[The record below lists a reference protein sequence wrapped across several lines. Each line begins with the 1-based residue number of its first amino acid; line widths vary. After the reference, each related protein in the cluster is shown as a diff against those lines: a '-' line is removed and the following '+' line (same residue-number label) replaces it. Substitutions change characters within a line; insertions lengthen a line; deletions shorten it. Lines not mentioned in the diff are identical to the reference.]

1 MQLNADGYG
10 SHTSP
15 THHTVR
21 TPLVPRDLG
30 EDFSLDF
37 DDEPPLDPRKPKNA
51 KYVTHHFYQ
60 LLKFQNIYFLPLNIA
75 IEFAKQQIYT
85 QYIYITISIA
95 DKQIKTIR
103 LYIQINDQ
111 ID

>member
-37 DDEPPLDPRKPKNA
+37 EDEPALDPRKPKNA
-51 KYVTHHFYQ
+51 KYVIKIIY
-60 LLKFQNIYFLPLNIA
+60 LMINI
-75 IEFAKQQIYT
+75 T
-85 QYIYITISIA
+85 SIWRNE
-95 DKQIKTIR
+95 K
-103 LYIQINDQ
+103 LQINSEKYCKFHLLFLFLQ
-111 ID
+111 KCPT

>member
-1 MQLNADGYG
+1 MIGTVQLNADGYG

-37 DDEPPLDPRKPKNA
+37 DDDPPLDPRKPKNA
-51 KYVTHHFYQ
+51 KYVHAVSTFQ
-60 LLKFQNIYFLPLNIA
+60 LICST
-75 IEFAKQQIYT
+75 QI
-85 QYIYITISIA
+85 IVE
-95 DKQIKTIR
+95 
-103 LYIQINDQ
+103 
-111 ID
+111 

>member
-1 MQLNADGYG
+1 MILISIYFKIKMVPISKIIANLIFVNFQCKQQLNADGYG

-37 DDEPPLDPRKPKNA
+37 DDDPPLDPRKPKNA
-51 KYVTHHFYQ
+51 KYV
-60 LLKFQNIYFLPLNIA
+60 
-75 IEFAKQQIYT
+75 E
-85 QYIYITISIA
+85 TISNF
-95 DKQIKTIR
+95 D
-103 LYIQINDQ
+103 QINFFNS
-111 ID
+111 IFILRF